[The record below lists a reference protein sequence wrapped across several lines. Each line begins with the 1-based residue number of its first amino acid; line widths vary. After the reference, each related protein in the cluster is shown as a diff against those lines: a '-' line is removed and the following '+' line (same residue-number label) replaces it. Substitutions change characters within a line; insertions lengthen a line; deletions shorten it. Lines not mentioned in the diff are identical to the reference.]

1 MDKTTQPQQLSFS
14 FEAPMVA
21 AMPAVVSLAATQVAT
36 SQDLI
41 EDVEARPAVV
51 YDFRTALT
59 KRKESAHASLYRQIL
74 DSVRH
79 IG

>member
-1 MDKTTQPQQLSFS
+1 MNKTTQPQQLSFT
-14 FEAPMVA
+14 FEEPT
-21 AMPAVVSLAATQVAT
+21 PHPNVVSFAAAQVAT
-36 SQDLI
+36 TQDLVA
-41 EDVEARPAVV
+41 DVKASPAVV
-51 YDFRTALT
+51 YDFRSAMT

>member
-1 MDKTTQPQQLSFS
+1 MDKTTQSQQLSFS
-14 FEAPMVA
+14 FEEPTT
-21 AMPAVVSLAATQVAT
+21 PQAVVKLNPASLVAQQE
-36 SQDLI
+36 SA
-41 EDVEARPAVV
+41 EDSVGRPAVV

>member
-14 FEAPMVA
+14 FEEPTARQT
-21 AMPAVVSLAATQVAT
+21 VVSLAPAPVVAA
-36 SQDLI
+36 QDAVT
-41 EDVEARPAVV
+41 DVKASPAVV
-51 YDFRTALT
+51 YDFRSAVT
-59 KRKESAHASLYRQIL
+59 KRKESTHASLYRQIL

>member
-1 MDKTTQPQQLSFS
+1 MEKPTQPQQLSFN
-14 FEAPMVA
+14 FEEPATPN
-21 AMPAVVSLAATQVAT
+21 AVVNLNSVP
-36 SQDLI
+36 LI
-41 EDVEARPAVV
+41 VQQESAEDPVGGHAVV

-59 KRKESAHASLYRQIL
+59 KRKEAAHASLYRQIL

>member
-1 MDKTTQPQQLSFS
+1 MDKTTQPRQLSFS
-14 FEAPMVA
+14 FEEPTTHPTVA
-21 AMPAVVSLAATQVAT
+21 SFTAAHVAT
-36 SQDLI
+36 TQDLVA
-41 EDVEARPAVV
+41 DVTPSPAVV
-51 YDFRTALT
+51 YDFRSALT

>member
-1 MDKTTQPQQLSFS
+1 MEKLTQPQQLSFN
-14 FEAPMVA
+14 FEEPST
-21 AMPAVVSLAATQVAT
+21 PQAVVNLNPVSLGAQQESA
-36 SQDLI
+36 
-41 EDVEARPAVV
+41 EDSVGSPAVV

>member
-1 MDKTTQPQQLSFS
+1 MEKLTRPQQLSFN
-14 FEAPMVA
+14 FEGPST
-21 AMPAVVSLAATQVAT
+21 PQAVVNLNPVSLVAQQE
-36 SQDLI
+36 SA
-41 EDVEARPAVV
+41 EDSVGSPAVV